1 MVKIEIHG
9 HADEVRAEMVGL
21 LGINLRN
28 EIPTLPAS
36 THTQTASSP
45 KETKKA
51 EKSEPKAE
59 PKAEPKTET
68 KAEPAAEGKAEP
80 AAEGKAEPTVE
91 TIRGTVSKLMV
102 KIGREKTVAL
112 LGEFGAKKGG
122 ELKEADYPKFLEK
135 ANAALA

>member
-9 HADEVRAEMVGL
+9 HADEVRAEMAGL
-21 LGINLRN
+21 LGVGITITQAVKPMTELVDA
-28 EIPTLPAS
+28 LS
-36 THTQTASSP
+36 TSNHAKTTQSP

-51 EKSEPKAE
+51 EKVETKSET
-59 PKAEPKTET
+59 KAEPKTET
-68 KAEPAAEGKAEP
+68 KAEPAAEGAI
-80 AAEGKAEPTVE
+80 TVE

-102 KIGREKTVAL
+102 KVGREKTVKL
-112 LGEFGAKKGG
+112 LEEFGAKKGG

>member
-45 KETKKA
+45 KEMKKI

-68 KAEPAAEGKAEP
+68 KAEPAAEGAI
-80 AAEGKAEPTVE
+80 TVE

-102 KIGREKTVAL
+102 KVGREKTVKL
-112 LGEFGAKKGG
+112 LEEFGAKKGG